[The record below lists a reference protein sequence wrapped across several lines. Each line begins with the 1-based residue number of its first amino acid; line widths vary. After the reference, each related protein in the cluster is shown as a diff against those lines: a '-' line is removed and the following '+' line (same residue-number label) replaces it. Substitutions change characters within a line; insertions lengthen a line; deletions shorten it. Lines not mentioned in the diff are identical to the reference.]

1 MRVGAVD
8 IGTNSMRLLITD
20 GVADAGRWERVTGL
34 GRGVDATGA
43 LSEAAI
49 AETLIALAEFGE
61 LMRGHGVERRR
72 AVATSASRDAANRED
87 FFDAV
92 DSVLEA
98 RPELIG
104 GEEEARL
111 AYAGATGHFDGKAPF
126 LVSDIGGG
134 STEFVTAEGAISIDI
149 GSIRLTERAI
159 PSRPAL
165 EGEMEAA
172 RSLVGDLFSGL
183 SFSEVGSLIGVAG
196 TWTELPALAGIIPF
210 DADPHLTVVAR
221 TGLEA
226 VVGLLSG
233 LSVEETIALSLHPR
247 RAPVILAGLLIAEG
261 VMETAAVD
269 EVVVSVR
276 DSLDGVAAGLLT
288 DDGLP

>member
-49 AETLIALAEFGE
+49 AETLLALAEFGE
-61 LMRGHGVERRR
+61 LMRGHWVERRR
-72 AVATSASRDAANRED
+72 AIGTSASREASNRED

-92 DSVLEA
+92 EGVLGV
-98 RPELIG
+98 RPELING
-104 GEEEARL
+104 DEEARL
-111 AYAGATGHFDGKAPF
+111 AYAGATSRFDGKPPV

-134 STEFVTAEGAISIDI
+134 STEFVTADGGISIDI
-149 GSIRLTERAI
+149 GSVRLTERAI

-172 RSLVGDLFSGL
+172 RSLVGELFSGL
-183 SFSEVGSLIGVAG
+183 SFPEVGSLIGVAG
-196 TWTELPALAGIIPF
+196 TWTELPALAGIIRI
-210 DADPHLTVVAR
+210 DADPHLTSVTR
-221 TGLEA
+221 TQLDA
-226 VVGLLSG
+226 VVDLLSG
-233 LSVEETIALSLHPR
+233 FTVEKTIALSLHPR
-247 RAPVILAGLLIAEG
+247 RAPVILAGLLIAQG
-261 VMETAAVD
+261 VMEAAAVG

-276 DSLDGVAAGLLT
+276 DSLDGVAAGLLAGQ
-288 DDGLP
+288 D